1 MGYEWGYANTNDR
14 DATNLIEYLVDK
26 GLLSVKVY
34 AGDEE
39 GGESFV
45 GLESVERA
53 FKALGD
59 ASKKGKI
66 VVELPP

>member
-1 MGYEWGYANTNDR
+1 
-14 DATNLIEYLVDK
+14 
-26 GLLSVKVY
+26 VKVY
-34 AGDEE
+34 DDTKHEQSGP
-39 GGESFV
+39 FL

-66 VVELPP
+66 VVEMP